1 MIGQIASRIGSG
13 LKKDAAL
20 SLLEQIRRM
29 LGTSQ
34 RAESQEQMNA
44 LLQIAIAFSQ
54 FDSSRA
60 FEIIEPI
67 LDQFSEMSQAAVAL
81 SGFGQMYFQDGELIL
96 QNGNPVGNTANQLTQ
111 AIGKLAVVDF
121 DRSKSDADKLRYTGV
136 RAGAYIAIAQ
146 QAINPPAQ
154 RR

>member
-1 MIGQIASRIGSG
+1 
-13 LKKDAAL
+13 
-20 SLLEQIRRM
+20 
-29 LGTSQ
+29 
-34 RAESQEQMNA
+34 
-44 LLQIAIAFSQ
+44 
-54 FDSSRA
+54 
-60 FEIIEPI
+60 
-67 LDQFSEMSQAAVAL
+67 MSQAAVAL
-81 SGFGQMYFQDGELIL
+81 SGFGQVYFQDGELIL